1 MPCKEVN
8 PSYFYVRSFYYCLLF
23 VISSHLSLGHTLTF
37 ASLQYCR
44 KASQISEFLNSTGE
58 TILLDLSLLSEMLN
72 IIEIDA
78 DKDDDN
84 NNDYDDDS
92 SSDLKYLVSILP
104 DVIEK
109 TILITVL

>member
-1 MPCKEVN
+1 MQYKCKK
-8 PSYFYVRSFYYCLLF
+8 
-23 VISSHLSLGHTLTF
+23 SSE
-37 ASLQYCR
+37 
-44 KASQISEFLNSTGE
+44 ILNK
-58 TILLDLSLLSEMLN
+58 M
-72 IIEIDA
+72 EIDA